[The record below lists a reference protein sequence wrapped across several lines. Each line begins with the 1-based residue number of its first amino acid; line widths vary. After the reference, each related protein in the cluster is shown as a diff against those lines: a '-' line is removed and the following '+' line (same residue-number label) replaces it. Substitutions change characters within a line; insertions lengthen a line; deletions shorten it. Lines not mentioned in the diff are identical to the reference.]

1 MYLNGCMACHINL
14 FVFNALTFMF
24 CSVSWVLGHREF
36 GIDEEILKGNS
47 RPGKNVPMVRRLGDT
62 K

>member
-1 MYLNGCMACHINL
+1 MACHINL

-24 CSVSWVLGHREF
+24 CSVSWVLGDREF